1 MAIRRRMRSVRPRRR
16 VVRRSGGRRLKGI
29 ASALRGSA
37 RARAYAPPR
46 TRIAGR
52 KRTRGPKGWTETI
65 FGKRRRTVKDSA
77 GYIQWDQSKYTK
89 SLGKLTLSK
98 IVRAN
103 TQICD
108 YIWKR
113 VGRLD
118 GAGQM
123 YAGNWVDTT
132 STPDQAFRPIYL
144 VDLTM
149 KQGGSFGPV
158 SQLSRKLG
166 VTPEVVFNP
175 VNGQAPSGT
184 LTVDYQSAYN
194 PTSANSSPSDVA
206 ILKWSEIRADIWGAQ
221 NHPVEWTFTLC
232 QLNEKVLPADENAV
246 LFDREGIDW
255 WDSLSSKL
263 CFSPS
268 DRKINNGPYKNH
280 IKVMDRR
287 SFILNPTSTTENDAD
302 GHVRSVRFFYKL
314 NRKCN
319 FSWSNNAPAALVAD
333 VDPAQN
339 SNFDPFTSGDSHF
352 TVEPKARVFMMITC
366 KNWRA
371 PPTTYAGMTP
381 ANTATF
387 NLSVYNRWIC

>member
-1 MAIRRRMRSVRPRRR
+1 MAIRRRR
-16 VVRRSGGRRLKGI
+16 VVRKRPLRRKGRRVNGVSVGI
-29 ASALRGSA
+29 RG
-37 RARAYAPPR
+37 AYPTLPPIGVVGSRRGRRIPVGTKRRFRSSSR
-46 TRIAGR
+46 TA
-52 KRTRGPKGWTETI
+52 T
-65 FGKRRRTVKDSA
+65 KRRRTVRDSA

-89 SLGKLTLSK
+89 TLAKLTLGK

-118 GAGQM
+118 GSGQL
-123 YAGNWVDTT
+123 YAGNWTDVTL
-132 STPDQAFRPIYL
+132 TPDQAYRPIYL
-144 VDLTM
+144 VDLTQ
-149 KQGGSFGPV
+149 KQGGIGPV
-158 SQLSRKLG
+158 FQLIRKLG
-166 VTPEVVFNP
+166 ATPEMVFNP
-175 VNGQAPSGT
+175 IYGQSSTGSLAY
-184 LTVDYQSAYN
+184 DYQSAYN
-194 PTSANSSPSDVA
+194 PTTANSAPSDVA

-232 QLNEKVLPADENAV
+232 QLNEKVLPDNENV
-246 LFDREGIDW
+246 TLFDREGIDW
-255 WDSLSSKL
+255 WDGVSSKL

-280 IKVMDRR
+280 LKVMDRR
-287 SFILNPTSTTENDAD
+287 SFIINPTSTTENDAD
-302 GHVRSVRFFYKL
+302 AHCRSVRFFYKV

-319 FSWSNNAPAALVAD
+319 FSWSNNSPATLVAD

-339 SNFDPFTSGDSHF
+339 GNFDHFTSGDTHY

-366 KNWRA
+366 KNWRT
-371 PPTTYAGMTP
+371 PPTSYAGMTP
-381 ANTATF
+381 ANTASF